1 MADAPAVLI
10 AAMSGRALAEAASRS
25 GYAPLVAD
33 CFGDLDTVAAA
44 RSHIRLTAKP
54 RDGIDGDEL
63 IAALEE
69 LAGGQQPAGAVYGTG
84 FEDRP
89 ALIERIARRWNLL
102 GNPADVVSALKDP
115 VRFAAL
121 CSACAIPH
129 PEVALEPP
137 ADPAGW
143 LMKRRGG
150 SGGLHV
156 RSAADTGGNAGVYF
170 QRRVAGDPISA
181 LFLAAG
187 KRATILGLSRQWPQ
201 PTADH
206 PFRYGG
212 AARPAA
218 IAAHRAAAIADAVRR
233 LAATAD
239 LVGLNSADFL
249 VGADDFWLLEVN
261 PRPGATLD
269 IFEPAGASLFA
280 LHLAACRGDLAP
292 AEPGLRDAAASAI
305 VYAHRDIPAM
315 PILAWPPWA
324 ADRQS
329 PGSRVSAGQPLCTV
343 RAAAPTAEAARALVL
358 ERQTAILATIDA
370 EVP

>member
-10 AAMSGRALAEAASRS
+10 AAMSGRALAEAANRS
-25 GYAPLVAD
+25 GYAALVAD

-44 RSHIRLTAKP
+44 RAHIQLTPKP
-54 RDGIDGDEL
+54 GGIDGDEL
-63 IAALEE
+63 IAALET
-69 LAGGQQPAGAVYGTG
+69 LAAGQQPAGAVYGTG
-84 FEDRP
+84 LEDRP

-121 CSACAIPH
+121 CRACAIPH
-129 PEVALEPP
+129 PEIALEPP
-137 ADPAGW
+137 ADAAGW
-143 LMKRRGG
+143 LKKRRGG
-150 SGGLHV
+150 SGGVHV
-156 RSAADTGGNAGVYF
+156 RSAADPGGSAAVYF
-170 QRRVAGDPISA
+170 QRRVEGDPVSA

-201 PTADH
+201 PAPDQ

-218 IAAHRAAAIADAVRR
+218 ISVDHAAAIADAVRR
-233 LAATAD
+233 LAASAD

-249 VGADDFWLLEVN
+249 VGANDFWLLEVN

-269 IFEPAGASLFA
+269 IFEPHGTSLFA
-280 LHLAACRGDLAP
+280 LHLAACRGDLAV
-292 AEPGLRDAAASAI
+292 AEPELSDAAASAI
-305 VYAHRDIPAM
+305 VYAHRDIPTM
-315 PILAWPPWA
+315 PALAWPAWA

-343 RAAAPTAEAARALVL
+343 RAVAATAEEARALAL
-358 ERQTAILATIDA
+358 GRQATILATIDA
-370 EVP
+370 ELP

>member
-10 AAMSGRALAEAASRS
+10 AAMSGRALAEAANRS
-25 GYAPLVAD
+25 GYAALVAD

-44 RSHIRLTAKP
+44 RAHIQLTPKP
-54 RDGIDGDEL
+54 GGIDGDEL
-63 IAALEE
+63 IAALET
-69 LAGGQQPAGAVYGTG
+69 LAAGQQPAGAVYGTG
-84 FEDRP
+84 LEDRP

-121 CSACAIPH
+121 CLACAIPH
-129 PEVALEPP
+129 PEIALEPP
-137 ADPAGW
+137 ADAAGW
-143 LMKRRGG
+143 LKKRRGG
-150 SGGLHV
+150 SGGVHV
-156 RSAADTGGNAGVYF
+156 RSAADPGGSAAVYF
-170 QRRVAGDPISA
+170 QRRVEGDPVSA

-201 PTADH
+201 PAPDQ

-218 IAAHRAAAIADAVRR
+218 ISVDHAAAIADAVRR
-233 LAATAD
+233 LAASAD

-249 VGADDFWLLEVN
+249 VGANDFWLLEVN

-269 IFEPAGASLFA
+269 IFEPHGTSLFA
-280 LHLAACRGDLAP
+280 LHLAACRGDLAV
-292 AEPGLRDAAASAI
+292 AEPELSDAAASAT
-305 VYAHRDIPAM
+305 VYAHRDIPTM
-315 PILAWPPWA
+315 PALAWPAWA

-343 RAAAPTAEAARALVL
+343 RAVAASADEARALAL
-358 ERQTAILATIDA
+358 GRQATILATIDA
-370 EVP
+370 ELP